1 MTLKATGAGKFR
13 VDGTSVLLFNF
24 DIDGTR
30 VKDEHKAALEKE
42 VVPEIKGRPGL
53 RNYRHGRPLGR
64 RRLQPRIIQ
73 EAHRRGGFR
82 PARTRITEP
91 FTYARSLQWGNE
103 SRACR

>member
-42 VVPEIKGRPGL
+42 VVPKLKAGQDFEISHRYYHPHH
-53 RNYRHGRPLGR
+53 RQA
-64 RRLQPRIIQ
+64 RLSFP
-73 EAHRRGGFR
+73 H
-82 PARTRITEP
+82 
-91 FTYARSLQWGNE
+91 
-103 SRACR
+103 